1 MHRLRHIQLPGVMD
15 GSFLSPLNGASM
27 LNFRRAA
34 GIEVGGAV
42 GRFWSDG
49 DCYFVL
55 DATARLYAHQP
66 DSYLR
71 EKLDHWA
78 SLIARLQRED
88 GLIDT

>member
-34 GIEVGGAV
+34 GIEAGGAV